1 MAEHIALHDYPSS
14 RMLGQGR
21 NPSPEVRMRAAESL
35 RRVSR
40 RLSSIAHAS
49 VERCRRA
56 RPRERCR
63 VAWRNWESESPEET
77 PPGDERRVSA
87 RQKLCGVRIR
97 PAGIRIDRSLLQAA
111 ARTERSDHALVGIY
125 EGLWRLSD
133 AEVVHDAL
141 RLLNAPDYR
150 VRCAIVNT
158 LVFVFRTS
166 RTKTVVTS
174 ALRTRLRTDKARAVR
189 LTIERALKEIGA
201 GR

>member
-1 MAEHIALHDYPSS
+1 MKDESPLVRSYVASA
-14 RMLGQGR
+14 LGQ
-21 NPSPEVRMRAAESL
+21 
-35 RRVSR
+35 
-40 RLSSIAHAS
+40 
-49 VERCRRA
+49 
-56 RPRERCR
+56 
-63 VAWRNWESESPEET
+63 
-77 PPGDERRVSA
+77 PGSA
-87 RQKLCGVRIR
+87 L
-97 PAGIRIDRSLLQAA
+97 DRSLLQAA